1 MPRVKSCDKLY
12 QRATD
17 KVLPH
22 LPQLDN
28 EGKIFPSTEA
38 KKSEGDVHTPS
49 PITNCSTSSGMDQHI
64 PTQQPQSMITASEA
78 AWQDHLLKDQ
88 RARKWKLS
96 TSLQIVLDQNTT
108 LLSDINLSSAKAEC
122 LVSLLND
129 MAGANQR
136 LRYLHQRAIDQ
147 SHTLNQQTE
156 QLANA
161 SKFVIKSNA
170 TLITECSNFLS
181 SNKDSYDSLIAAKE
195 TSFLHA
201 TSTAPYPSAPLV
213 SRNRDLIDETAILA
227 IFITSLTTLLD
238 ALENINVLL
247 LKHKQ
252 VLEGQIVEF
261 KTTMAELVQKK
272 GGSGLSLLFKLSCFR

>member
-1 MPRVKSCDKLY
+1 LY

-17 KVLPH
+17 KDLPH
-22 LPQLDN
+22 LPQHD
-28 EGKIFPSTEA
+28 SEA
-38 KKSEGDVHTPS
+38 KVVDSHEGSKHEEAITPS
-49 PITNCSTSSGMDQHI
+49 GLLVDSPDNKAETIQQI
-64 PTQQPQSMITASEA
+64 PTQQPQFMITASEA
-78 AWQDHLLKDQ
+78 AWQDHLLADQ